1 LTYTVLDSKGHKV
14 TTKQTVTVKQTVETK
29 NEAPV
34 LTVPAEAT
42 INIGDKF
49 DPMSGV
55 SATDKEDGDI
65 TSKVTVDGSVAV
77 SYTHLT
83 LPT

>member
-1 LTYTVLDSKGHKV
+1 SKPGTYELTYTVLDSKGHKV
-14 TTKQTVTVKQTVETK
+14 TTKQTVTVKQKVEPK
-29 NEAPV
+29 DDVPV

-49 DPMSGV
+49 NPMAGV

-65 TSKVTVDGSVAV
+65 TSKVTDTSKPG
-77 SYTHLT
+77 
-83 LPT
+83 

>member
-1 LTYTVLDSKGHKV
+1 
-14 TTKQTVTVKQTVETK
+14 VKQKVESK
-29 NEAPV
+29 DEVPV

-42 INIGDKF
+42 INIEDKF

-65 TSKVTVDGSVAV
+65 TSKVTVDGSVNA
-77 SYTHLT
+77 SKPGTYELTYTVLDSKGHT
-83 LPT
+83 VIAKQTVT